1 MKNIKAFFIGI
12 FFFLSVCVLIGA
24 VDKTVYDQA
33 KFQAFIS
40 KITGSLNFDS
50 NTLVVDAANNRVAIG
65 TSSPTAGTKLD
76 VNGVISGRSQI
87 RSENQYSNYVWKN
100 TAAAA
105 DEKIW
110 QVLTGRAANS
120 LSFESVNDAESV
132 ANSWMTV
139 ERSGAT
145 PTNLYF
151 SNVRVGVGDSAP
163 GQALTVKSAA
173 DSLQA
178 VGIYDSRTQAANV
191 GGSMAIGGRYLDG
204 STGLTTAVEHI
215 SYILV

>member
-1 MKNIKAFFIGI
+1 VKRLDPEKRDIAVALRIKGL
-12 FFFLSVCVLIGA
+12 FLPEIAEQLDISISTVHKWTQDIKKPHDVSGQTFGSWYVL
-24 VDKTVYDQA
+24 
-33 KFQAFIS
+33 S
-40 KITGSLNFDS
+40 KSYFDGSG
-50 NTLVVDAANNRVAIG
+50 TLY
-65 TSSPTAGTKLD
+65 T
-76 VNGVISGRSQI
+76 
-87 RSENQYSNYVWKN
+87 
-100 TAAAA
+100 AA

-204 STGLTTAVEHI
+204 STGLTTAVEYI